1 MAVRVS
7 QDPHYSSSNC
17 FEVEMKQKQKKKKDQ
32 FQSQKYMKKWGKK
45 KKKTKHSWSQLSH
58 SETSVRVTVSVPQLR
73 RYQGECKPEPAMLLF
88 ALRDAGAGSVT

>member
-17 FEVEMKQKQKKKKDQ
+17 FEVEMKQKQKKKRSIPVTKIYE
-32 FQSQKYMKKWGKK
+32 KMGRKR

-58 SETSVRVTVSVPQLR
+58 SEMSVRVTVSVPQLR